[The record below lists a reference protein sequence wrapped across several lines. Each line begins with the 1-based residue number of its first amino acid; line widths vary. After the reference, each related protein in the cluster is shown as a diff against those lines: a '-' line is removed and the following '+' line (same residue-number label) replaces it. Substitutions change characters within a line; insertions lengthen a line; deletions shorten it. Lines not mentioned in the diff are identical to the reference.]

1 MTTRTPASWLK
12 WALVLAPIVI
22 ACLSRASLAE
32 NGPAGFEVRY
42 RSADTIYLDAGR
54 ADGLAEG
61 DRLEVVRDG
70 ATIAEIEVIFVA
82 EHSASCK
89 ILREAQPIQV
99 DDGAI
104 KPGDATAA
112 LAMPPAAA
120 AATTDPTESETKA
133 PSTNS
138 QPAGAERAKRTRFT
152 GSFNLDWESFTDDGP
167 RGLDYERTSAA
178 LNLRIRDIA
187 GKPFTAVLRLR
198 TLEYERA
205 RALSPLIPANQE
217 RNRFYEASFSYNPP
231 EGRYAFS
238 VGRLGT
244 SPFVGIGYLDGAL
257 GQVRL
262 GTHVYLGAFG
272 GRNPDIAELGFKG
285 RGSKYGAYARF
296 RTSPP
301 GQRRGVDVLIGGA
314 RQNGESA
321 VSREYA
327 TLQVLYRNS
336 GSWSVSQ
343 YAEVDVNRD
352 WREELAG
359 SGTQLSLF
367 SVNAS
372 GRVSRSSRLFVGYNL
387 NKRFRTEETRSVPV
401 ELWDDLRRQGLQ
413 ARFQFGRP
421 AKLQASFQAGL
432 RERQDDPDNTV
443 WVGASV
449 YHPNVIARGFFV
461 GGNLSVF
468 SNPLTDGTLLSARV
482 AKRFRAGHEVSLVLG
497 GMTQDYQDIGETVS
511 DYWLRIAG
519 WIELPKRLFARG
531 EVEIDRGD
539 DLEGQ
544 RLTLGIGYRF

>member
-1 MTTRTPASWLK
+1 
-12 WALVLAPIVI
+12 VLAAVVI
-22 ACLSRASLAE
+22 ACMSQVSHAQDDS
-32 NGPAGFEVRY
+32 AGFKVRY

-54 ADGLAEG
+54 ASGLAEG

-70 ATIAEIEVIFVA
+70 KTIAEIEVIFVA

-89 ILREAQPIQV
+89 ILREAQAIQV

-104 KPGDATAA
+104 KPGDAAAA
-112 LAMPPAAA
+112 LAVPPAAVA
-120 AATTDPTESETKA
+120 ADAGSTESESKA
-133 PSTNS
+133 PSTTS
-138 QPAGAERAKRTRFT
+138 QPAGAGRTKRTRFV
-152 GSFNLDWESFTDDGP
+152 GSFSLDWESFTDDGP
-167 RGLDYERTSAA
+167 RGLDYDRTTAS
-178 LNLRIRDIA
+178 LNVRIRDIA
-187 GKPFTAVLRLR
+187 GNPFTAVVRLR

-205 RALSPLIPANQE
+205 RALGPQIPASQQ

-231 EGRYAFS
+231 EGRFAFS

-262 GTHVYLGAFG
+262 GNHVYLGAFG
-272 GRNPDIAELGFKG
+272 GRNPDIAEFGFED

-301 GQRRGVDVLIGGA
+301 GQRRGVDVLVGGA
-314 RQNGESA
+314 REDGESA

-327 TLQVLYRNS
+327 TLQVLYRSS

-352 WREELAG
+352 WREELAD
-359 SGTQLSLF
+359 SSAQVSLF
-367 SVNAS
+367 SLNAS
-372 GRVSRSSRLFVGYNL
+372 GRLSRSSRLFVGYNL
-387 NKRFRTEETRSVPV
+387 NRRFRTEETRFVPV

-413 ARFQFGRP
+413 ARLQFGRP
-421 AKLQASFQAGL
+421 GKLQASVHAGL
-432 RERQDDPDNTV
+432 RERQDDSDNTV
-443 WVGASV
+443 YVGGGV
-449 YHPNVIARGFFV
+449 YHPNVIARGLFV

-468 SNPLTDGTLLSARV
+468 SNPLTEGMLLSARI

-497 GMTQDYQDIGETVS
+497 GMGQDYQSIGESVS
-511 DYWLRIAG
+511 DYWLRIGG
-519 WIELPKRLFARG
+519 WVELPKRLFARG
-531 EVEIDRGD
+531 EVEINRGD

-544 RLTLGIGYRF
+544 RLTLGAGYRF